1 MENGFLLNFLFPCSM
16 SLQAPH
22 EHPNNHCP
30 LDIFLDQRTPSSPP
44 RIPFG
49 SHRVGRMFPSREL
62 KFNRRHSLAVYL
74 VSYASQVLG
83 CPLAESCLCQASRQC
98 QKVGLA
104 LRRSRHMG
112 SESCLMIPKW
122 LPLADRFLAPELG
135 VSSCFSHFLH

>member
-1 MENGFLLNFLFPCSM
+1 MENSFLLSFLFPCSM
-16 SLQAPH
+16 SLQASH
-22 EHPNNHCP
+22 EHPTAPSTSSLIRGPCP
-30 LDIFLDQRTPSSPP
+30 PPP

-49 SHRVGRMFPSREL
+49 RHRVGRMFPSREL

-83 CPLAESCLCQASRQC
+83 CPLAESCLCQASKQC
-98 QKVGLA
+98 QEVGLA

-122 LPLADRFLAPELG
+122 LPLADRFLALGLG
-135 VSSCFSHFLH
+135 VSSCLSHFLH